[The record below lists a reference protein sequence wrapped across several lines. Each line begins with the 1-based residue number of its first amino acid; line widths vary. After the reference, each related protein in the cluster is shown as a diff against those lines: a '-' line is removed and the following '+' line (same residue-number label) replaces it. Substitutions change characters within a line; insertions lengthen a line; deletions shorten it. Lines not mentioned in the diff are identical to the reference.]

1 MADELWRSLLVQTV
15 LTLLAALGA
24 LQIAA
29 LHNGLE
35 GLAWPVGL
43 RHRRSG
49 YLLAGLFLTLGLL
62 GGVFLTKVETIT
74 GPRLSAAA
82 FLAGCGSALVIQ
94 IVGAALR
101 LSWNRRRTQPL
112 PSKGKPIT
120 LGPIQATLYQPVDRW
135 PSPALCLLPDPT
147 APGDDLEML
156 AQGLMENGI
165 AVLVLDWRS
174 LDNPDRLTL
183 QGLVAMGISHLTR
196 WPGTDTQRVALV
208 GVGLG
213 GDLALRCAA
222 ADVGVTVTLALEPV
236 LTAQRPGLG
245 LSALRCLSW
254 FEAHR
259 RAHAWQRSPLV
270 KELDALTAIRS
281 ITGRPIAIVTGLDG
295 DAQVVD
301 NLEILR
307 AGEDCPLA
315 VAAQTEKV
323 NCAVAWLKERFA

>member
-1 MADELWRSLLVQTV
+1 MADELGRSLLAQAGLTV
-15 LTLLAALGA
+15 IAGLGA

-43 RHRRSG
+43 RHKRPG
-49 YLLAGLFLTLGLL
+49 YILAGLLLTLALIGNMLL
-62 GGVFLTKVETIT
+62 IEGAVVSPPLF
-74 GPRLSAAA
+74 AAA
-82 FLAGCGSALVIQ
+82 FLVGGGLALVIQ

-101 LSWNRRRTQPL
+101 LSRNKRRKKPL
-112 PSKGKPIT
+112 LPKGKPIG
-120 LGPIQATLYQPVDRW
+120 LGPVQATLYQPVNRW
-135 PSPALCLLPDPT
+135 PFPAVCLLPDPT
-147 APGDDLEML
+147 APGDNLETL

-165 AVLVLDWRS
+165 AVLALDWQS

-196 WPGTDTQRVALV
+196 WTGTDAQRVGLA

-222 ADVGVTVTLALEPV
+222 ADVGVTVALALEPV
-236 LTAQRPGLG
+236 LSGHRPGLVG
-245 LSALRCLSW
+245 LGALRRLSW

-259 RAHAWQRSPLV
+259 RARAWRRSPLV

-281 ITGRPIAIVTGLDG
+281 ISGRPLAIVTGLTG
-295 DAQVVD
+295 DSQAVD

-315 VAAQTEKV
+315 AAAQAEKV
-323 NCAVAWLKERFA
+323 ARAVAWFKEQVA